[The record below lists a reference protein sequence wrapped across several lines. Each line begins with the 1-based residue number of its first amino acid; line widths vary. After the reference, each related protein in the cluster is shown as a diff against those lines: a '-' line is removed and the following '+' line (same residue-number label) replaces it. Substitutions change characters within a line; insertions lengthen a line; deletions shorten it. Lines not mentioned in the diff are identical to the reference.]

1 MDKLDLDNDK
11 YIRILELISEKTVS
25 GEFIAK
31 SLNISRV
38 AVWKKIKK
46 LEDLGYK
53 IDKSKSGYKLVSRP
67 NKLLPFEVLPILKT
81 SQLGKNYIY
90 FEKINSTNI
99 FLKERKDLTDG
110 TVVLAEYQE
119 GGKGRKGRK
128 WISPAYKGLYFS
140 ILLKKNFN
148 VINLLKLSLFFG
160 YIVRNV
166 IQKYVSDKVYIKWPN
181 DIYLNGKKLGG
192 ILIETELEGNEVNRV
207 IVGIGINING
217 NMEDLKPV
225 SDIATSLKIEER
237 RDFNRKEI
245 FIRLL
250 ENIENKLGKLE
261 DFNPSEEI
269 NQFLLWKGEKI
280 TVLDE
285 GLEGVLEGVDK
296 NGGLIIRTGTD
307 KERKI
312 LFSGDISIRKQN

>member
-25 GEFIAK
+25 GEFIAQN
-31 SLNISRV
+31 LNISRV

-53 IDKSKSGYKLVSRP
+53 IDKSKSGYRLISRP
-67 NKLLPFEVLPILKT
+67 NKLLPFEILPFLKT
-81 SQLGKNYIY
+81 SKLGKNYIY

-99 FLKERKDLTDG
+99 FLKERKDLDDG

-166 IQKYVSDKVYIKWPN
+166 IQNYVSDKVYIKWPN

-207 IVGIGINING
+207 IVGIGININSD
-217 NMEDLKPV
+217 MEDLKSV
-225 SDIATSLKIEER
+225 LDIATSLKMEEGKDFDR
-237 RDFNRKEI
+237 REI
-245 FIRLL
+245 FINIL
-250 ENIENKLGKLE
+250 ENIENRLE
-261 DFNPSEEI
+261 ELDNFNPSEEI

-280 TVLDE
+280 TILDE
-285 GLEGVLEGVDK
+285 DLEGILEGVDS
-296 NGGLIIRTGTD
+296 NGGLIIRIDEG
-307 KERKI
+307 RKI
-312 LFSGDISIRKQN
+312 LFSGDISVRKQN

>member
-11 YIRILELISEKTVS
+11 YIRILELISKKTVS
-25 GEFIAK
+25 GEFIAQN
-31 SLNISRV
+31 LNISRV

-53 IDKSKSGYKLVSRP
+53 IDKSKSGYRLISRP
-67 NKLLPFEVLPILKT
+67 SKLLPFEILPFLKT
-81 SQLGKNYIY
+81 SKLGKNYIY

-99 FLKERKDLTDG
+99 FLKERKDLDDG

-166 IQKYVSDKVYIKWPN
+166 IQNYVSDKVYIKWPN
-181 DIYLNGKKLGG
+181 DIYLNEKKLGG

-207 IVGIGINING
+207 IVGIGININSD
-217 NMEDLKPV
+217 MEDLKSV
-225 SDIATSLKIEER
+225 LDIATSLKMEEGKDFDR
-237 RDFNRKEI
+237 REI
-245 FIRLL
+245 FINIL
-250 ENIENKLGKLE
+250 ENIENRLE
-261 DFNPSEEI
+261 ELDNFNPSEEI

-280 TVLDE
+280 IILDE
-285 GLEGVLEGVDK
+285 DLEGILEGVDS
-296 NGGLIIRTGTD
+296 NGGLIIRTDEG
-307 KERKI
+307 RKI
-312 LFSGDISIRKQN
+312 LFSGDISVRKQN